1 MKRLAGAAL
10 LLFACALARAGGTR
24 LALEGRLDDGVRP
37 LAGVCLLDFEVR
49 EEGGALIW
57 RGSRYVS
64 VREGRWS
71 GELDA
76 PGLPAAGWRVSAQGP
91 AGTGWKAVVD
101 SARSEQRAAAPV
113 AAEPA
118 PPVSAPVVA
127 APEPLPSR
135 PVEAA
140 APAPVRAAAPSSGE
154 EPRLRRLEREL
165 ERTRRTAELSQ
176 KEAEQSRA
184 RLEAVE
190 RTLRQGG
197 AAPGAARIYEVQN
210 GDTLRSIAVKLYGDA
225 ERWTELY
232 EANSDRL
239 QRGGDPVSGQRL
251 VVPPPR

>member
-1 MKRLAGAAL
+1 MKRLLSAVP
-10 LLFACALARAGGTR
+10 LLFVCALARAGEAR
-24 LALEGRLDDGVRP
+24 LALEGRADDGLRP
-37 LAGVCLLDFEVR
+37 LSGVCLLDFEVR
-49 EEGGALIW
+49 EEGGALLW
-57 RGSRYVS
+57 RGSRYVP

-71 GELDA
+71 AELEA
-76 PGLPAAGWRVSAQGP
+76 PGLPAAGWSVRAQGP
-91 AGTGWKAVVD
+91 AGTGWRAVVD
-101 SARSEQRAAAPV
+101 SARASEAASAAPV
-113 AAEPA
+113 PVIPA
-118 PPVSAPVVA
+118 PALPQALIDVPVASQSRGELPVSVSAG
-127 APEPLPSR
+127 
-135 PVEAA
+135 
-140 APAPVRAAAPSSGE
+140 SSKE

-176 KEAEQSRA
+176 KEAEHSRA

-197 AAPGAARIYEVQN
+197 AAAGTPRIYEVHD
-210 GDTLRSIAVKLYGDA
+210 GDTLRSIAAKLYGDA